1 MKQTLKVW
9 ARVKK
14 WSELT
19 NFDTIFESDSLLD
32 FTSFIDG
39 DTVYH
44 LGITEETMYN
54 YFVEFH
60 GEWVISKKYDLDD
73 PAYNAVQITKIK
85 NIIDMIAR
93 INKNKYR
100 IMIKSIFQ
108 QYGLDTTADYFT
120 TKTRTPDITK
130 DGSVTFTGSEDRTKT
145 GTESTTNT
153 GNINNKITTFDSSSY
168 RNGSSTNYDNAKSEL
183 TFNNRKDT
191 LSFSNRENTTSETE
205 TGTET
210 TTETGYKGSP
220 VSNIEAAREAAQFN
234 VLDVL
239 MKDILDKITLSIII

>member
-1 MKQTLKVW
+1 MKVW

-19 NFDTIFESDSLLD
+19 NFDTIFDSDSLLD

-44 LGITEETMYN
+44 LGITTDTMYN

-73 PAYNAVQITKIK
+73 PSYNASQITKIK

-93 INKNKYR
+93 INKEKYR

-108 QYGLDTTADYFT
+108 QYALDTTANYST
-120 TKTRTPDITK
+120 SKTRTPNITK
-130 DGSVTFTGSEDRTKT
+130 GGCVTFTGTEDRGKT
-145 GTESTTNT
+145 GTETTTNS
-153 GNINNKITTFDSSSY
+153 GSIDNNVTTFDSQQY
-168 RNGSSTNYDNAKSEL
+168 RNGTETNYDNTQSEL
-183 TFNNRKDT
+183 SFTNRHDT
-191 LSFSNRENTTSETE
+191 LTFANRANTTSETE

-210 TTETGYKGSP
+210 TTETGFKGSP
-220 VSNIEAAREAAQFN
+220 IENVNAAREAAKFN
-234 VLDVL
+234 VLEVL